1 MDLSNDLVEAWR
13 IHDRI
18 HRYLLGAI
26 SPEHLTFRAGSKGRT
41 VGEVFAH
48 VHNVRLM
55 WLGTAA
61 PERLEGL
68 EKVEKGDG
76 GDASHLAAALTASG
90 DAIAGLLAA
99 ALESGRVK
107 GFKPHPAA
115 FLAYLVAHEAH
126 HRGQVTQTL
135 RLNGHPLD
143 PKVAYGLWEWGVR

>member
-1 MDLSNDLVEAWR
+1 MALSGDLVEAWR
-13 IHDRI
+13 IHDRL
-18 HRYLLGAI
+18 HRYLLDAI
-26 SPEHLTFRAGSKGRT
+26 PPAHLAFRAGVKGRT

-48 VHNVRLM
+48 IHNVRLM

-68 EKVEKGDG
+68 AKVEKDAA
-76 GDASHLAAALTASG
+76 GDAVHLAAALAASG
-90 DAIAGLLAA
+90 ETIAGLLAA

-115 FLAYLVAHEAH
+115 FFAYLVAHEAH